1 MLTDKEPK
9 PRTES
14 HGLSSTVV
22 QHIAKLARIELTPE
36 EGEKMKHDLSSILGY
51 IDQLN
56 KVDTDAVEPL
66 YQTTGLVNA
75 MRADEH
81 LNLFPMDERLNERL
95 IGQAPHKSGRYIKVK
110 EVLKA
115 K

>member
-1 MLTDKEPK
+1 MLTDKEAK
-9 PRTES
+9 PRIES

-22 QHIAKLARIELTPE
+22 QHIAKLARIELTPDE
-36 EGEKMKHDLSSILGY
+36 EDRMKRDLSSILGY

-81 LNLFPMDERLNERL
+81 LNSFPMDERLNERL
-95 IGQAPHKSGRYIKVK
+95 VGQAPHKSGRYIKVK

>member
-1 MLTDKEPK
+1 MLTDKE
-9 PRTES
+9 
-14 HGLSSTVV
+14 V
-22 QHIAKLARIELTPE
+22 QHIAKLAHIELTPDE
-36 EGEKMKHDLSSILGY
+36 EDRIKRDLSSIIGY

-56 KVDTDAVEPL
+56 KVDTSAVEPL

-81 LNLFPMDERLNERL
+81 LNSFPMDERLNERL